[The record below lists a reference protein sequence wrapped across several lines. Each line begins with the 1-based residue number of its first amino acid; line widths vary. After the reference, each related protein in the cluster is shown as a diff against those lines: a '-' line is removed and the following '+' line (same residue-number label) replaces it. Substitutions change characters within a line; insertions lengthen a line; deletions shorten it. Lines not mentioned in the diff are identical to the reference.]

1 MGNRT
6 IIPLATVRK
15 DSSNGNG
22 ANSSSNESEWL
33 PSLRKPR
40 VRHQLRSQNRSSEHW
55 GDMLR
60 VVSTGSVV
68 PLIAAPVL
76 GFTVWATVVCVFT
89 LVPTVAFLRTGAL
102 IPNSTILVTLLGT
115 VLSLLLAFRVNT
127 AYDRFWEGRKG
138 WSNIHYN
145 IRQLARLI
153 WVFASGNIA
162 SKSENSN
169 SSQRT
174 KTGKDS
180 TELIRK
186 TSAMN
191 LLIAYASAVKHE
203 LRDEEGT
210 RYADLGPYLQDLQL
224 VAGPRVLLATV
235 NVSPVLRI
243 ATALQ
248 AFIVDTPIAGAAL
261 PAITAL
267 TDQLSHF
274 ERIRL
279 TPIPAAY
286 TIHLKQSLLLYLF
299 TLPFQLAPSILGWF
313 TIPIQFI
320 IAFVV
325 LGVEVI
331 GERIENP
338 FGVDPNDLAQDDY
351 CDAIS
356 DEIAQMMKANP
367 VPDAGIWI
375 PPYSMD
381 LENIEQALL
390 KEHIV
395 THNSEATAH
404 RFPFFGR

>member
-1 MGNRT
+1 
-6 IIPLATVRK
+6 
-15 DSSNGNG
+15 
-22 ANSSSNESEWL
+22 
-33 PSLRKPR
+33 
-40 VRHQLRSQNRSSEHW
+40 
-55 GDMLR
+55 MLR

-68 PLIAAPVL
+68 PLVAVPVL
-76 GFTVWATVVCVFT
+76 GFTALAAVVCVFT
-89 LVPTVAFLRTGAL
+89 LVPTVAFLRTGAM
-102 IPNSTILVTLLGT
+102 IPNSIILVSLLGT

-138 WSNIHYN
+138 WSNTHYN

-153 WVFASGNIA
+153 WVFASG
-162 SKSENSN
+162 
-169 SSQRT
+169 
-174 KTGKDS
+174 KDS
-180 TELIRK
+180 KELARK
-186 TSAMN
+186 TAAMN
-191 LLIAYASAVKHE
+191 LLVAYASAVKHE
-203 LRDEEGT
+203 LRDEKGT
-210 RYADLGPYLQDLQL
+210 RYADLGPYLRDLQL
-224 VAGPRVLLATV
+224 VAGSRVSMATV
-235 NVSPVLRI
+235 NVSPVLKI
-243 ATALQ
+243 STALQ

-261 PAITAL
+261 PGVTAL

-286 TIHLKQSLLLYLF
+286 TIHLKQALLLYLF

-356 DEIAQMMKANP
+356 DEIAQIMKANP
-367 VPDAGIWI
+367 VPDAGTWI

-381 LENIEQALL
+381 LENIEQAML
-390 KEHIV
+390 KEHV
-395 THNSEATAH
+395 LTHSNKAAAH
-404 RFPFFGR
+404 HFQIFGQ